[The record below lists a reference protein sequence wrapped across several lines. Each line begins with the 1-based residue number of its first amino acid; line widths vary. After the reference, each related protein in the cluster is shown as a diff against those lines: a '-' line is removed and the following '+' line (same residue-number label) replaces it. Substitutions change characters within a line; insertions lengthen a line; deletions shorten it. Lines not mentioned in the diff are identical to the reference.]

1 MLKPGDVLENPVTGE
16 RFVFR
21 KTARET
27 AGELLVFDFYLAPGG
42 RVPGLHVHPKQEERW
57 RILAGRAGAR
67 IGRRRHRAEAGAQ
80 LVVPAGTTHMLWN
93 EASEELHLLNEFRPA
108 LDIEGF
114 FEAFLGLAAKGKVTR
129 KGIPH
134 ARQMA
139 ALLHSYRNEV
149 ALPFVPLGLQR
160 VALAAVASLSRPQV
174 APKRDTNAQ

>member
-1 MLKPGDVLENPVTGE
+1 MLKSGDVLENPVTGE

-42 RVPGLHVHPKQEERW
+42 RVPGLHIHPNQEERW

-67 IGRRRHRAEAGAQ
+67 IGRRRHRAEVGEQ
-80 LVVPAGTTHMLWN
+80 LVVPAGAPHMLWN

-114 FEAFLGLAAKGKVTR
+114 FEVFLGLATSGKVTR
-129 KGIPH
+129 RGIPH
-134 ARQMA
+134 AWQMA
-139 ALLHSYRNEV
+139 ALLHSYRDEV
-149 ALPFVPLGLQR
+149 ALPFVPRSFQR
-160 VALAAVASLSRPQV
+160 AALAAVASLSR
-174 APKRDTNAQ
+174 AFGSRGGLAA